1 MEAMTGVCVHARTL
15 IFAVA
20 VAGTAHLLNPALV
33 PAQQAPATVS
43 APPIIEVIA
52 RKFEFEPSR
61 IEVTQGDHVR
71 LVVRS
76 EEGVH
81 GFAIKKFKVNKM
93 VPRGREPVTVDFV
106 ASAPGTFPI
115 LCSEFCGDG
124 HDDMTGTL
132 VVRAKEKYNR

>member
-1 MEAMTGVCVHARTL
+1 MTRVCVRAPAL

-20 VAGTAHLLNPALV
+20 VAGTAHLLTPALV

-43 APPIIEVIA
+43 APIIIEVIA

-61 IEVTQGDHVR
+61 IEVTEGDHVQ

-76 EEGVH
+76 EDGVH
-81 GFAIKKFKVNKM
+81 GTTIKKFRVSKI
-93 VPRGREPVTVDFV
+93 VPRGGEPVTIDFV
-106 ASAPGTFPI
+106 ATAPGTFPI

-124 HDDMTGTL
+124 HEDMTGTL
-132 VVRAKEKYNR
+132 VVRAKAK